1 MNHDLTAERARLHR
15 LLNAA
20 DLDPVSKRIGMT
32 AALAQAR
39 HLDRLGDIGDTRQLA
54 SILTRIVVAE
64 QERGDVEA
72 TAMAAGELLAVLS
85 DIADDG
91 DEDMAVGVNAS
102 AAGLSREVLS
112 IARRV
117 SLQRRQAAV
126 MNR

>member
-20 DLDPVSKRIGMT
+20 DRDPVSKRISMT

-39 HLDRLGDIGDTRQLA
+39 HLDRLGDVDDTRQLA
-54 SILTRIVVAE
+54 SVLTRIVVTE
-64 QERGDVEA
+64 QERGDVDA

-91 DEDMAVGVNAS
+91 DEDMAIGVNAS
-102 AAGLSREVLS
+102 AAEVS
-112 IARRV
+112 WRVMEIARAFAE
-117 SLQRRQAAV
+117 RR
-126 MNR
+126 RRRPLP